1 MTSDITP
8 DAIRA
13 ASFRT
18 AFRGHDPSEV
28 ASLLEAVA
36 RRIEELESE
45 HNKLKAQAADSV
57 RADMA
62 TEFDRVG
69 QEVSAILQTA
79 RAAAESMRERASQ
92 EAERWRSEAQEEAAV
107 ARREAHADAE
117 ALRRDAWV
125 VGTEV
130 LEQAQTAA
138 EAMRAEAERD
148 VLTVMGEAEREAHR
162 LTSGSRREAEDLVR
176 GANVEAER
184 IITVAAA
191 RRDEIIDGANR
202 QAATAQE
209 RTRALETRR
218 EELLAELENVRSTLT
233 RMEGSLEERKEA
245 LDLAAK
251 EPTSVRV
258 VHPPAEAKQQWELG
272 ETVRV
277 IQPEDDEDQPAPPSA
292 EEMRDEVARIQDQ
305 EPISTPPEP
314 SLDQPE
320 PQSLGRDEPARPD
333 PDVESPHQTL
343 ARAEP
348 ESEPVTQPDAEPASQ
363 PQTQQQGLV
372 ASEPEAAEAP
382 DPDELDALFAAL
394 RSTPEPETQDRGA
407 SVDAPVDDV
416 PSGQEDS
423 AGTDWI
429 AMREASL
436 IPITNRGLRGVKKVM
451 TEMQNV
457 ALDSLRTEGDWRL
470 EPDAIVDAIHAD
482 LVTVWTESFSA
493 GHAAAEQMAGD
504 RLKRPDTP
512 PLTEDR
518 RLADDLA
525 AAVGAA
531 LDGAG
536 EGSRERQSAVS
547 KVFRVWRSDEAERR
561 LRDLALLGYET
572 GIEMSRSVPAE

>member
-79 RAAAESMRERASQ
+79 RTAAESMRERASQ
-92 EAERWRSEAQEEAAV
+92 EVERWRSEAQEEAAV

-138 EAMRAEAERD
+138 EAMRADAERD

-251 EPTSVRV
+251 EPTNVRV
-258 VHPPAEAKQQWELG
+258 VHPPAEAKQEWELG

-292 EEMRDEVARIQDQ
+292 EEMRDEVARIQEQ
-305 EPISTPPEP
+305 GPVSTSPEP

-320 PQSLGRDEPARPD
+320 PQSRRRDEPARPD
-333 PDVESPHQTL
+333 PDLETPHQTS

-348 ESEPVTQPDAEPASQ
+348 EPRPETHPDAEPASQ
-363 PQTQQQGLV
+363 PQSQQGLV
-372 ASEPEAAEAP
+372 ASQPEAAEAP
-382 DPDELDALFAAL
+382 GPDDLDALFAAL
-394 RSTPEPETQDRGA
+394 RSTPEPETQDREA
-407 SVDAPVDDV
+407 SADAPVDDV
-416 PSGQEDS
+416 PSGQDDS
-423 AGTDWI
+423 VGTDWI

-436 IPITNRGLRGVKKVM
+436 IPITNRGLRGIKKVM

-470 EPDAIVDAIHAD
+470 EPGAIVEAIHAD

-518 RLADDLA
+518 RLAEDLA
-525 AAVGAA
+525 AAVGNA